1 MKGIFKFVAS
11 NCKMGTLNS
20 TANSNV
26 KNLDYFSKLAVL
38 VRVSQLLIEALKLN
52 LYSFYTGYI
61 NNIVNPKNLMQRSRC
76 QLEQIIQMLI
86 TSKPS

>member
-1 MKGIFKFVAS
+1 
-11 NCKMGTLNS
+11 MGTLNS

-52 LYSFYTGYI
+52 LYSFYAGYI
-61 NNIVNPKNLMQRSRC
+61 NNIVNPQK
-76 QLEQIIQMLI
+76 
-86 TSKPS
+86 T